1 MKFRMAEACV
11 GGGGAA
17 ARDGGGGS
25 GGVSPQASGTRGR
38 EGCWAN
44 GDLLCVLMQM

>member
-17 ARDGGGGS
+17 AHDGGGGS
-25 GGVSPQASGTRGR
+25 GGLAPRQAGLVEGKGVGQTGT
-38 EGCWAN
+38 CSAS
-44 GDLLCVLMQM
+44 